1 MTEHWLMQIV
11 FLIAAGVVSSGIAM
25 VVIIRLPAD
34 YLSALPPSAPRK
46 VRMGWLDLFVGFLRN
61 LLGLAL
67 VGLGALLSLPAVPG
81 QGLLTIFAGLMLM
94 DLPGKRWILI
104 RVFRQRRLLQAVNS
118 VRAKWSRPPLLTR

>member
-1 MTEHWLMQIV
+1 MRTSAIG
-11 FLIAAGVVSSGIAM
+11 AAQ
-25 VVIIRLPAD
+25 
-34 YLSALPPSAPRK
+34 

-94 DLPGKRWILI
+94 DLPGKR
-104 RVFRQRRLLQAVNS
+104 
-118 VRAKWSRPPLLTR
+118 